1 MANQVDCDAETR
13 SIILNAVAFVRFAN
27 CEFDAALNVIDALH
41 ALSTNVPMGELI
53 SANALLGVI
62 ETCTGRHEQGRR
74 RLRDELE
81 HARALQS
88 SRYAM
93 ILIYVVM
100 TTALGLDQA
109 DETVDHVREALR
121 RAESFGEISEI
132 IAAQLACGTVLLQAE
147 EDAALNEGIDV
158 LRKAQA
164 NMRKHKALSF
174 ALPTVAAELAIDAAR
189 HGRIDE
195 AIDDLRAMFAFHTT
209 DGSRILIGCAGEAL
223 VGLLIE
229 RGSTDDLTEAH
240 GIVDYWQDRRPGI
253 PALDMWWL
261 KSRALLAKSEDDFG
275 GYAELAKQYLS
286 VCERVDARGRLAE
299 ARQMVNR
306 IV

>member
-1 MANQVDCDAETR
+1 
-13 SIILNAVAFVRFAN
+13 
-27 CEFDAALNVIDALH
+27 
-41 ALSTNVPMGELI
+41 
-53 SANALLGVI
+53 
-62 ETCTGRHEQGRR
+62 
-74 RLRDELE
+74 
-81 HARALQS
+81 
-88 SRYAM
+88 
-93 ILIYVVM
+93 
-100 TTALGLDQA
+100 
-109 DETVDHVREALR
+109 LR
-121 RAESFGEISEI
+121 RAQSSGEISEI
-132 IAAQLACGTVLLQAE
+132 IVAQLACGTVLLQSR
-147 EDAALNEGIDV
+147 EDAALNEGMDL
-158 LRKAQA
+158 LRKAHA
-164 NMRKHKALSF
+164 NMRKHKGLSF
-174 ALPTVAAELAIDAAR
+174 ALPAVGADLAIDAAR

-209 DGSRILIGCAGEAL
+209 GGSRILIGCAGEAL

-253 PALDMWWL
+253 PALDLWWL

-286 VCERVDARGRLAE
+286 VCESLDARGRLAE